1 MEKTVNLRIITVGQ
15 IGYGIKKFLTM
26 KIVCIS
32 KKLPGR
38 TKEEYLYL
46 AIGKIYDCLINQFK
60 DDPMIKI
67 KDDNGEVVYY
77 HKKCFE
83 TLEINRYEKLNELGI

>member
-38 TKEEYLYL
+38 TKEEYLT
-46 AIGKIYDCLINQFK
+46 IGKIYDCLNIIDQFK
-60 DDPMIKI
+60 
-67 KDDNGEVVYY
+67 
-77 HKKCFE
+77 
-83 TLEINRYEKLNELGI
+83 

>member
-1 MEKTVNLRIITVGQ
+1 
-15 IGYGIKKFLTM
+15 
-26 KIVCIS
+26 
-32 KKLPGR
+32 
-38 TKEEYLYL
+38 
-46 AIGKIYDCLINQFK
+46 
-60 DDPMIKI
+60 MIKI